1 MGSRLTPSMGRFF
14 EASKSDPG
22 HVSSWECQLQQWG
35 AKSLEK
41 LNAEDRQTEV
51 AKRQSGAIAAR
62 EAEQKAVSAGG
73 ELTFGPMIPADSALS
88 ASSNMVMI
96 GCSPSQL
103 LEYVRTVISA
113 ASEGVNDFNNFRVD

>member
-22 HVSSWECQLQQWG
+22 QVSSWEGQLQQWG

-51 AKRQSGAIAAR
+51 AKRQSGAIA
-62 EAEQKAVSAGG
+62 VSAGG
-73 ELTFGPMIPADSALS
+73 ELTLGPIIPADSALS
-88 ASSNMVMI
+88 ASSHHI
-96 GCSPSQL
+96 HIKLQAL
-103 LEYVRTVISA
+103 LDCQTVRSRSVFC
-113 ASEGVNDFNNFRVD
+113 FNRK